1 MRVCRN
7 GSRGRLKIC
16 WAEMSVLVRV
26 QSSAQKQLL
35 YSKKQRGVRL
45 FNSMEQ
51 ILILWKDIFVHMNSV
66 FKIIDMSPSSK
77 FWLGVLTLSTIG
89 LIVVLHPIMAMV
101 FLCKT
106 LFITITLFLFLIILG
121 LLLPDHVLEDIFEFW
136 DRVFEE
142 PIKLFNSWLN
152 SKFGK

>member
-1 MRVCRN
+1 
-7 GSRGRLKIC
+7 
-16 WAEMSVLVRV
+16 
-26 QSSAQKQLL
+26 
-35 YSKKQRGVRL
+35 
-45 FNSMEQ
+45 
-51 ILILWKDIFVHMNSV
+51 
-66 FKIIDMSPSSK
+66 MSPSSK
-77 FWLGVLTLSTIG
+77 FWLGILTLSIIG

-106 LFITITLFLFLIILG
+106 LFITITLFLFLIIIG
-121 LLLPDHVLEDIFEFW
+121 LLLPDYVLEDIFEFW